1 MRTARGSGRPA
12 TMRSTASSC
21 IEGCGRHPLASHIA
35 DSQSTPR
42 EKYHGRPPT
51 CQRVALTTIR
61 PAKLAACVADIR
73 TATPGPRLSVS
84 SVDGGQDNPMNS
96 PTSDPADRPVH
107 VAPTAHAIPRPAKR
121 GVWRSLL
128 GVIFVIGNFVCWP
141 IFFVIGMAL
150 ALWQTRHA
158 WFPFGR
164 RVGRKHFWTAIGLY
178 LSLGGLFLATI
189 YGLAQDGDLSPLASN
204 ALYGILGVATASSG
218 VTVAVGRLRDRD
230 MSGWW
235 VLVYYGLP
243 AA

>member
-1 MRTARGSGRPA
+1 
-12 TMRSTASSC
+12 
-21 IEGCGRHPLASHIA
+21 
-35 DSQSTPR
+35 
-42 EKYHGRPPT
+42 
-51 CQRVALTTIR
+51 
-61 PAKLAACVADIR
+61 
-73 TATPGPRLSVS
+73 
-84 SVDGGQDNPMNS
+84 MNS

-243 AA
+243 AAPIVFVASGALPSANVALGEFVIAVFVFWGVFALGSWPGTAGPNRFGPEESFGRISAKRRATAPAAGEHL